1 MHVVRRKEQNMKM
14 FILLAMLVPAVAI
27 AQENKATIEVADN
40 KYQWSISVDNCP
52 IDKSKKAIILE
63 RPTLPKSKVV
73 IRQGK
78 KTFRCNVKE
87 INVTVA

>member
-1 MHVVRRKEQNMKM
+1 MKM
-14 FILLAMLVPAVAI
+14 FILLTMLVPAFAL
-27 AQENKATIEVADN
+27 AQEDKATIEVADN

-52 IDKSKKAIILE
+52 IDKTKKVTILE
-63 RPTLPKSKVV
+63 RPTLPKSKVLV
-73 IRQGK
+73 RQGK

>member
-1 MHVVRRKEQNMKM
+1 MKM
-14 FILLAMLVPAVAI
+14 FILLTMLIPTVAM
-27 AQENKATIEVADN
+27 AQEDKATIEVADN

-52 IDKSKKAIILE
+52 IDKTKKVTILE
-63 RPTLPKSKVV
+63 RPTLPKSKVL